1 MRGSSVSRRVV
12 AVKTR
17 KKTDPARAASPLQ
30 RFKFLFHNEA
40 GISIV
45 IAMKSDDFSGSRVL
59 VTGGAGFIGSALV
72 WALNRRGCE
81 DIVVCDILGTSE
93 KWRNL
98 TPLRFADYV
107 EGDVL
112 MSRLQS
118 GALGKF
124 DLVLHMGACSATTER
139 DATYLIRNNYE
150 FTKDLATW
158 ALGAKAR
165 FVYASSAATYGDG
178 SAGMED
184 GDEKIESLRP
194 LNMYG
199 YSKQMFDLY
208 AKRKGFLKRIVGL
221 KYFNVYGPNEDH
233 KGDMRSLVHKSFAQV
248 KNENVIR
255 LFKSY
260 RKDYKDGEQKRD
272 FLYVKDAVAMT
283 LHLAATKTAGG
294 LFNIGSGAARTWI
307 DLANA
312 VFAALGKK
320 PKIEF
325 IEMPETIRDKYQYF
339 TQADISRLRVAG
351 YGKKITSLEDA
362 VTDYVRNYLEPD
374 KRLDR

>member
-1 MRGSSVSRRVV
+1 
-12 AVKTR
+12 
-17 KKTDPARAASPLQ
+17 
-30 RFKFLFHNEA
+30 
-40 GISIV
+40 
-45 IAMKSDDFSGSRVL
+45 MKSDDFSGSRVL

-72 WALNRRGCE
+72 WALNRYGCE
-81 DIVVCDILGTSE
+81 DIVVCDILATNE

-107 EGDVL
+107 EATDL
-112 MSRLQS
+112 LPRLQS

-124 DLVLHMGACSATTER
+124 DLILHMGACSSTTEK
-139 DATYLIRNNYE
+139 DASYLIRNNYE
-150 FTKDLATW
+150 FTKDLAAW
-158 ALGAKAR
+158 ALANKTR

-178 SAGMED
+178 SAGMD
-184 GDEKIESLRP
+184 DDDAQLDSLRP

-199 YSKQMFDLY
+199 YSKHLFDLH
-208 AKRKGFLKRIVGL
+208 ARRAGFLKKMVGL

-233 KGDMRSLVHKSFAQV
+233 KGDMRSLVHKSFGQV
-248 KNENVIR
+248 KDTGVIR

-260 RKDYKDGEQKRD
+260 RSDYKDGEQKRD

-283 LHLAATKTAGG
+283 LHLAANKKAGG
-294 LFNIGSGAARTWI
+294 LYNIGSGAARTWI

-339 TQADISRLRVAG
+339 TQADISKLRAMG
-351 YGKKITSLEDA
+351 YREKITPLETA
-362 VTDYVRNYLEPD
+362 VADYVKNYLVPD
-374 KRLDR
+374 KRLES